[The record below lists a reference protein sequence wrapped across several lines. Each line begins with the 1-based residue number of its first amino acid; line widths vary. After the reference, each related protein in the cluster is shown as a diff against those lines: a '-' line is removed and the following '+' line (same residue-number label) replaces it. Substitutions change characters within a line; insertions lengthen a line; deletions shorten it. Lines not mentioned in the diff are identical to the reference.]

1 MGALYVGWRQRRL
14 TRELAEFQADLA
26 DDVLRRQL
34 CMTFAARALLVAERA
49 SGVMRV
55 ATGAKPGPRAGTTE
69 MARRME
75 RLDSACDHFMEA
87 WAEVTSWD
95 VATSEM
101 VSSVADLTD
110 SLEAARLRILL
121 DASTEGTRALASV
134 EQTARKCHELAAA
147 APGVRNTRRTR
158 RPSPQLPRG

>member
-34 CMTFAARALLVAERA
+34 WMTFAARALLVAKRA
-49 SGVMRV
+49 SEVMRV
-55 ATGAKPGPRAGTTE
+55 ATGANPSPRAGRTE

-75 RLDSACDHFMEA
+75 RLDSACDHCMEA

-95 VATSEM
+95 VATSDM
-101 VSSVADLTD
+101 VSSVADMTD

-121 DASTEGTRALASV
+121 DASTEGTHALASV
-134 EQTARKCHELAAA
+134 ERTARKCHELAAA
-147 APGVRNTRRTR
+147 VPGRRDAGR
-158 RPSPQLPRG
+158 KRPPAGRLPRG